1 MEKGGK
7 REREDRVQRERKKW
21 CREER
26 VGKNERVTEIK
37 KEARD
42 GRK

>member
-7 REREDRVQRERKKW
+7 RERGDGVQRKRKSGG
-21 CREER
+21 EER